1 MITIKNAPTSIGLTA
16 GAVSIA
22 AASLLFVFGGLGAA
36 PTKKAKYVKIT
47 PNRLSEALP
56 QGGSVQLSAVAEDE
70 NAAKLDPQPP
80 IVWSSSADP
89 MITVTS
95 SGRVTVKDSCDGCSG
110 EVRATVTN
118 PDGSKVFGTVG
129 VNGKPKKK

>member
-36 PTKKAKYVKIT
+36 PAKKAKYVKIT

-70 NAAKLDPQPP
+70 NAVKLDPQPS

-95 SGRVTVKDSCDGCSG
+95 SGRVTVKDSCDGCGG

-118 PDGSKVFGTVG
+118 PDGSKVWGTVG